1 MKFENNGSQETL
13 KKLLFCWETIQFEKG
28 ITSATLC
35 FRYDLYVCWYSAHE
49 GYFSMT
55 ILKMKGQCDHLKAQA
70 KHALLTNDHEVL
82 VENT

>member
-1 MKFENNGSQETL
+1 MKFENDGSQETFKNFCFVEKPPNL
-13 KKLLFCWETIQFEKG
+13 KKELHPPHYVSDMTSTFVGIQ
-28 ITSATLC
+28 
-35 FRYDLYVCWYSAHE
+35 HE
-49 GYFSMT
+49 GSFSMT